1 MLRLRHIL
9 LTVILLA
16 AGLEASAQFKQDAF
30 SQNYET
36 TQQDTTAQDTSKH
49 LFSFKE
55 YFGGLAH
62 KREARIGT
70 LFGGSTVFIGGMQIY
85 NKDYWKLPIIY
96 GGIGTGIGLGIYYG
110 QRYKATGN
118 QAFKTGSI
126 IAYSGAALFWWASL
140 MDGTASYKSPRKPHP
155 GKSTLYSI
163 LLPGLGQIYNGEY
176 WKVPIYWGALMGST
190 YFLVT
195 NHTNYIRYKRIHNEA
210 TNPDV
215 PYTGPI
221 PAETAVYYR
230 NVFRRYRDYS
240 IVALVGFYLLQVIDA
255 NVFAYMQ
262 DFELSD
268 DLSVHIEPT
277 IYSPLDCYAFT
288 DVGRSSVSVPALSA
302 GGPSAGVGL
311 SIGLRF

>member
-1 MLRLRHIL
+1 MRRLRHIL
-9 LTVILLA
+9 LVLILLA
-16 AGLEASAQFKQDAF
+16 AGVEASAQFKEDAF
-30 SQNYET
+30 HQNYDT
-36 TQQDTTAQDTSKH
+36 GQDTTAQDTSKH

-62 KREARIGT
+62 KRQARIGT
-70 LFGGSTVFIGGMQIY
+70 LFGGSTIIIGGMQIY

-96 GGIGTGIGLGIYYG
+96 GGIGTGIGLGVYYG
-110 QRYKATGN
+110 QRYKATGD
-118 QAFKTGSI
+118 QKFRTGSI

-140 MDGTASYKSPRKPHP
+140 MDGTASYKSSRKPHP

-163 LLPGLGQIYNGEY
+163 LLPGLGQMYNGEY

-190 YFLVT
+190 YFLVN

-210 TNPDV
+210 TSPDV

-221 PAETAVYYR
+221 SAETALYYR

-268 DLSVHIEPT
+268 DLSVHIEPK
-277 IYSPLDCYAFT
+277 IYSPLEAYAYSGAT
-288 DVGRSSVSVPALSA
+288 SAVSVPAFSA
-302 GGPSAGVGL
+302 GGPSPGVGL